1 MDQELVEK
9 YPKLQGLTNENI
21 NKAIEGHEL
30 LIQEMLKLYSDD
42 FEKRYIKR
50 FLGKNWEIEEFNE
63 AFFTIIDDNKS
74 TVKIEFDAFGE
85 IWVDTINL
93 FLYEPIY
100 FRDGSYINELKA
112 IITLYEHKD
121 ELKEFLS
128 KFIEAIDP
136 MFESLRIYKSAVNN
150 KH

>member
-1 MDQELVEK
+1 MNQELVEK
-9 YPKLQGLTNENI
+9 YPKLQGMTNESI
-21 NKAIEGHEL
+21 NKSIEGHEK
-30 LIQEMLKLYSDD
+30 LIQEMYKLYSDD

-50 FLGKNWEIEEFNE
+50 ILGKNWEIEEFNE
-63 AFFTIIDDNKS
+63 AFFTIIDDKKS